1 MGERVEREASLV
13 SARQQFLLIAV
24 SFWVLY
30 TGKVHSCRKYICGYK
45 KRKEGISM
53 PSPRKESS
61 LKESIMK
68 KVMNI
73 EGMRCPHCSSN
84 VEKALCA
91 VEGVKSA
98 VVDLAA
104 KTATVEAEDSVVDAA
119 LEAAVDDLGFEVK
132 SIA

>member
-1 MGERVEREASLV
+1 MRSV
-13 SARQQFLLIAV
+13 
-24 SFWVLY
+24 
-30 TGKVHSCRKYICGYK
+30 
-45 KRKEGISM
+45 
-53 PSPRKESS
+53 
-61 LKESIMK
+61 MK

-91 VEGVKSA
+91 IDGVKSA

-104 KTATVEAEDSVVDAA
+104 KTATVEAEESVADAA

>member
-1 MGERVEREASLV
+1 
-13 SARQQFLLIAV
+13 
-24 SFWVLY
+24 
-30 TGKVHSCRKYICGYK
+30 
-45 KRKEGISM
+45 
-53 PSPRKESS
+53 
-61 LKESIMK
+61 MK

-91 VEGVKSA
+91 IDGVKSA

-104 KTATVEAEDSVVDAA
+104 KTATVEVEEAVSDAA

>member
-1 MGERVEREASLV
+1 
-13 SARQQFLLIAV
+13 
-24 SFWVLY
+24 
-30 TGKVHSCRKYICGYK
+30 
-45 KRKEGISM
+45 
-53 PSPRKESS
+53 
-61 LKESIMK
+61 MK

-104 KTATVEAEDSVVDAA
+104 RPPRWKLKTAWPTPLLKPPWTTLA
-119 LEAAVDDLGFEVK
+119 LK
-132 SIA
+132 

>member
-1 MGERVEREASLV
+1 
-13 SARQQFLLIAV
+13 
-24 SFWVLY
+24 
-30 TGKVHSCRKYICGYK
+30 
-45 KRKEGISM
+45 
-53 PSPRKESS
+53 
-61 LKESIMK
+61 MK

-91 VEGVKSA
+91 IDGVKSA

-104 KTATVEAEDSVVDAA
+104 KTATVEAEDSVSDDA
-119 LEAAVDDLGFEVK
+119 LSAAVDDLGFEVK

>member
-1 MGERVEREASLV
+1 
-13 SARQQFLLIAV
+13 
-24 SFWVLY
+24 
-30 TGKVHSCRKYICGYK
+30 
-45 KRKEGISM
+45 
-53 PSPRKESS
+53 
-61 LKESIMK
+61 MK

-91 VEGVKSA
+91 IDGVKSA

-104 KTATVEAEDSVVDAA
+104 KTATVEAEESVADAA
-119 LEAAVDDLGFEVK
+119 LESAVDDLGFEVK

>member
-1 MGERVEREASLV
+1 
-13 SARQQFLLIAV
+13 
-24 SFWVLY
+24 
-30 TGKVHSCRKYICGYK
+30 
-45 KRKEGISM
+45 
-53 PSPRKESS
+53 
-61 LKESIMK
+61 MK

-91 VEGVKSA
+91 LEGVQSA

-104 KTATVEAEDSVVDAA
+104 KTATVEAEESVSDAV
-119 LEAAVDDLGFEVK
+119 LTEAVDDLGFEVK